1 MEMHTKNEPEF
12 FGVDAEKYRKEY
24 EDERRASKL
33 YDEVLRILKTDSL
46 DVAQCVVD
54 MLQETI
60 DEAEMTFVN
69 ELDRAAA
76 TETRRWKSLID

>member
-1 MEMHTKNEPEF
+1 MF
-12 FGVDAEKYRKEY
+12 DAEFTDEEKRFDKEF
-24 EDERRASKL
+24 EDERRAIQQRARKL

-46 DVAQCVVD
+46 DVAQCVVE
-54 MLQETI
+54 MLEETV
-60 DEAEMTFVN
+60 DGAEMTFVN